1 MKKDIYRQHEA
12 TFSNVSAFVI
22 MREGERVATVA
33 LKFPKDGAGRLWVYV
48 HFLGVPMV
56 RDYAGG
62 YGYDKRSHAV
72 THAAGKIKQIPL
84 SGYTA
89 GQDWAEKA
97 HIAEKERLQHF
108 IAALSDIGGKDW
120 VDALRDAGYTVMQA
134 V

>member
-12 TFSNVSAFVI
+12 AFGNVTAYVI

-33 LKFPKDGAGRLWVYV
+33 LKFPKDGAGRLWAYV

-62 YGYDKRSHAV
+62 YGYDKRSAAV
-72 THAAGKIKQIPL
+72 THATGKIKQEPL
-84 SGYTA
+84 GEYTT

-108 IAALSDIGGKDW
+108 TTALSDIGGKDW
-120 VDALRDAGYTVMQA
+120 TDSLRDAGYTVLQA